1 VPASRLPASP
11 EACSTLPFRAR
22 SPERCSRWSGVAC
35 HRTRQ
40 SSKQRP
46 ERDRRARNQPVQG
59 VRQRALRNSPTWIQ
73 RTQSSRGQGRQAR
86 TRQAR
91 NQRARNQ
98 GQRAHGPS
106 RRLPHR
112 RLPRPRLLPHPLQ
125 ASQRWTMAQ
134 RAQTRR
140 TTASPAQARWTT
152 DRKLP
157 GPPSRQAR
165 CAGPPERQADPSGR
179 RVARRARQATA
190 RLLRLQARSAQQ
202 PAAARQQQPAA
213 RPAAPGSAAPGSS
226 SRRPS
231 SQARHP
237 LPRARS
243 WAAGRT
249 RRRAACNRSS
259 APWTPWWRA
268 TPTSRRRSAAPR
280 PGRGRPRQVRSS
292 PPGTQACWWALARPG
307 TRACSGALARSRTC
321 PGCRPALCRSLP
333 CSWGRSRLP
342 LALLRAA
349 RRAGAGPGGP
359 RTAPKRSLAGPSLG
373 IGKPAERSTDRPV
386 LKIAVPRGP
395 SAVSGAS
402 LPVSARCQGVSGTS
416 GEMSPGQVVSRRS
429 RLTSARAV
437 RHARSADPSARSVQL
452 PETRALRVPQG
463 RT

>member
-11 EACSTLPFRAR
+11 EACSTLTFRAR

-46 ERDRRARNQPVQG
+46 ERDRRARNQPMQG
-59 VRQRALRNSPTWIQ
+59 VR
-73 RTQSSRGQGRQAR
+73 
-86 TRQAR
+86 
-91 NQRARNQ
+91 
-98 GQRAHGPS
+98 QRAHGPS

-292 PPGTQACWWALARPG
+292 PPGTQACSGALARPGTRACSGALARPG

-321 PGCRPALCRSLP
+321 PGCRPALRRSLP